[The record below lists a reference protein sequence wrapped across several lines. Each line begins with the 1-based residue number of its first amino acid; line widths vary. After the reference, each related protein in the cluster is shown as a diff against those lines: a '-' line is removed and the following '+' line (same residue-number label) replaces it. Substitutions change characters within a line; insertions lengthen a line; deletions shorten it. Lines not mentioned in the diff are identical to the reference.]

1 MDQLYNNVSFN
12 CSKIITQQY
21 STSFSIGIKTLHKSL
36 RNPIYGIYGFVRL
49 ADEIVDTFHDQDKE
63 RLLHEYRT
71 ETFKAIDQQIHLNPV
86 LNAFQSVVRRYDI
99 PNELIESFLDSM
111 EMDLHQTAYDRE
123 LFEKYLYGSAEV
135 VGLMCLK
142 VFCDGDDQLYD
153 SLHTYAQSLGAAFQK
168 INFLRDIQSDIEDR
182 GRVYF
187 PGLDF
192 KRFSEKDKANIEREI
207 RLELDHAL
215 VGIRKL
221 PKSART
227 GVYLSY
233 IYYAALFQKIRKLPA
248 SQIMRVRVRVHD
260 AVKMRLLAFTYL
272 KSAFYII

>member
-1 MDQLYNNVSFN
+1 
-12 CSKIITQQY
+12 
-21 STSFSIGIKTLHKSL
+21 
-36 RNPIYGIYGFVRL
+36 
-49 ADEIVDTFHDQDKE
+49 
-63 RLLHEYRT
+63 
-71 ETFKAIDQQIHLNPV
+71 
-86 LNAFQSVVRRYDI
+86 
-99 PNELIESFLDSM
+99 M